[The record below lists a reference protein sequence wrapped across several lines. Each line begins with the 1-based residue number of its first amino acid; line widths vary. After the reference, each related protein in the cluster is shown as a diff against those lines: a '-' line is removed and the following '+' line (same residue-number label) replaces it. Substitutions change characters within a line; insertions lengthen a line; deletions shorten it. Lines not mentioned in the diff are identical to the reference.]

1 MPENSFEEQEIS
13 VTRLRLSDFF
23 MTVQCIRNKSEDK
36 DKRKKRKMDSS
47 EGQLICLY
55 AYMLVWGSFVGGA
68 GDSPRG
74 RLR

>member
-36 DKRKKRKMDSS
+36 DKRKKRKMDPSR
-47 EGQLICLY
+47 GQLICLY
-55 AYMLVWGSFVGGA
+55 VKGSTEHLELTDKKIITF
-68 GDSPRG
+68 S
-74 RLR
+74 